1 MGLFRIQ
8 GYRTTAQ
15 CTHCAV
21 AWAPD
26 NALACV
32 ARTKLHV
39 SRGEQQMILGDNFW
53 KSGWCLCNLKQMSLL
68 PHISMQCVWT
78 TPPCQSSIQ
87 LITGYFTPPAIEW
100 QQAGKW
106 QSSSG
111 GHFQSAKEL
120 QTCSLDNWTSMNS
133 NFSAILV
140 WPPTS

>member
-8 GYRTTAQ
+8 GYRTAQ

-39 SRGEQQMILGDNFW
+39 SRGEQQMILGDNFLQSW
-53 KSGWCLCNLKQMSLL
+53 LVSLQPQTNVSTASHFNAMCLNHSPLSVEHSTDYWFLY
-68 PHISMQCVWT
+68 T
-78 TPPCQSSIQ
+78 
-87 LITGYFTPPAIEW
+87 PAIEW

>member
-39 SRGEQQMILGDNFW
+39 STDDLGRQFFTKLVGVFATSN
-53 KSGWCLCNLKQMSLL
+53 KCLYCGSSTASHFNAMCLN
-68 PHISMQCVWT
+68 H
-78 TPPCQSSIQ
+78 PPLSVEHS
-87 LITGYFTPPAIEW
+87 TDYFTPTIEW

-106 QSSSG
+106 QLLSG

-140 WPPTS
+140 